1 MIKITKSLDNIP
13 ESLKPAFADLF
24 PARIGR
30 NVVSIPQQSN
40 KTHERRMQVIE
51 AGFYPSQDPAKV
63 IYITNDD
70 NSTSK
75 IPTKNYNSRYK
86 LDDIRDAL
94 NIIYK
99 GKCAFCEQKEELTH
113 VEHYRPKDIYYWLA
127 FSWDNLLMSCP
138 TCNTHKLANF
148 EIDGV
153 LANFENTELNV
164 RNINSSSAAYD
175 TVEIPKMVNPE
186 VTDPNGLIYF
196 EKDGRIKSDDP
207 RFSYTI
213 ETCKIDRKSLN
224 DSRRSLLDRFREH
237 IRDAFII
244 NVNEHDQQ
252 VAITT
257 NTRNFIRDSIN
268 ENEDFLAFRRYVIA
282 NDWLNEIIKD
292 MN

>member
-1 MIKITKSLDNIP
+1 MIKVTKNLDNIP

-24 PARIGR
+24 PDRIGKR
-30 NVVSIPQQSN
+30 VVSIPQKSRT
-40 KTHERRMQVIE
+40 THSRRVEVINAE
-51 AGFYPSQDPAKV
+51 Q
-63 IYITNDD
+63 YINHD
-70 NSTSK
+70 
-75 IPTKNYNSRYK
+75 NYNSRYK
-86 LDDIRDAL
+86 LDDVKDAL
-94 NIIYK
+94 KVIYK

-113 VEHYRPKDIYYWLA
+113 VEHFRPKDTYYWLA

-138 TCNTHKLANF
+138 TCNTHKGENF

-153 LANFENTELNV
+153 LANFENTELNI
-164 RNINSSSAAYD
+164 RNINSSSTTYD
-175 TVEIPKMVNPE
+175 IIEIPKMVNPE

-196 EKDGRIKSDDP
+196 EKDGRIKSDNN
-207 RFSYTI
+207 RFAYTI

-237 IRDAFII
+237 IRDAFI
-244 NVNEHDQQ
+244 VNATKHDQQ

-268 ENEDFLAFRRYVIA
+268 ENEDFLAFRRYAIA
-282 NDWLNEIIKD
+282 NDWMKDVIKD